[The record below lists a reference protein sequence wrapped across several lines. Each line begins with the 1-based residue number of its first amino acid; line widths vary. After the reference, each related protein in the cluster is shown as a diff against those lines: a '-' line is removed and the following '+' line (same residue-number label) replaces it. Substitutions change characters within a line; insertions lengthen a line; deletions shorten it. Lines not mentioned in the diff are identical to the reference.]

1 MADIR
6 IERKR
11 RPWWLLVLVL
21 LVLVA
26 IGAWLYYNETMSRP
40 APANQA
46 PVSALTF
53 PAAPLSMPG

>member
-40 APANQA
+40 AVPAQS
-46 PVSALTF
+46 PVSTSSL
-53 PAAPLSMPG
+53 PAEMLLLAS